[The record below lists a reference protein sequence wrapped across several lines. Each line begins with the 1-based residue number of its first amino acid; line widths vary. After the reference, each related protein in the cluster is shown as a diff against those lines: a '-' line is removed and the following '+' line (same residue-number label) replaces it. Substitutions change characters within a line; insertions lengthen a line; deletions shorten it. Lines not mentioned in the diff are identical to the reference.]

1 MKTVTKNESA
11 VFGFGGWCCLM
22 SGLFMFCAFSDRV
35 PIILAWLSN
44 EQFFEGSLYFG
55 SVGIVT
61 LIVGGLMYLF
71 RQAKK
76 VVRAPEENWQE
87 KINTGFEE

>member
-35 PIILAWLSN
+35 PIILALN
-44 EQFFEGSLYFG
+44 RHAFNRHLR
-55 SVGIVT
+55 VI
-61 LIVGGLMYLF
+61 
-71 RQAKK
+71 
-76 VVRAPEENWQE
+76 
-87 KINTGFEE
+87 